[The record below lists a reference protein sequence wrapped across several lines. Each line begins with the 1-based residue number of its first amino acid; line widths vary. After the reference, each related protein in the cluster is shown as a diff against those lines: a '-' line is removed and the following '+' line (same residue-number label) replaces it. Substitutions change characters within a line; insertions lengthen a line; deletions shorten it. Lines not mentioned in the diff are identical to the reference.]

1 MKEKRFILMFLFFF
15 MLFLCVG
22 CGENLTPT
30 LEVANKEVELLVGET
45 KEINFK
51 VENVS
56 GTDLIEYEIEN
67 NGIISINDDI
77 ITAISV
83 GETKVT
89 LRLKDYK
96 DISAEMIVKV
106 VNKGELTITGETNV
120 NVNEKIKLNI
130 NKVNLD
136 GEVVWSS
143 SDPSIAI
150 VENGE
155 VTGVASGKA
164 TIFAKC
170 NDVQTSIEIT
180 VVEADGII
188 ISGNS
193 IVYVNKKIT
202 LTAKLSGY
210 SGEFAWESSDPT
222 IATVSNGKVM
232 GIAVGEV
239 VITVK
244 ALDKVA
250 TFKVSVTEKPTIS
263 ISGNSV
269 IYIGKTTT
277 LKAESDSIDGKIEW
291 SSSNEKV
298 ATVDENGV
306 VTGVSKGV
314 ITITASCNGITGT
327 IKIKVTEEPDQ
338 VILHYNGGI
347 SVELYNECNPIE
359 KIEITNYN
367 GLSGGYWTN
376 YEKHIFIFEES
387 NDIKPTFSDRI
398 YIGKNSVSG
407 YYEIIKIQTS
417 GESSWP
423 DSAQYVIT
431 ISSSYNNYKAIHEK
445 VLNLKVGQVVVFDK
459 KITAIDTIT
468 PGTANFHN
476 KKIDLDELTIPK
488 KDFNGLPVPTKLG
501 SEFLGWYNA
510 SGEKIESLGDFSKT
524 VELYAKWEELNPV
537 TDISVNDI
545 PNEMLK
551 GDTFE
556 INCKV
561 IPDDA
566 YFKDVLFSS
575 SNEEVLRVDKN
586 GKLTAINTGKAVI
599 TITDYVEKIK
609 KEYEITVNSVP
620 SVDVRFESETGEYN
634 GYLEIGQEVKLN
646 AAYFGKG
653 SINSIKFTSN
663 DETIATIDENGLVKA
678 NKEGVAI
685 IKIEADT
692 TNGKYEFLVNVL
704 VKNVSAE
711 SKLDKVIKLIMENNF
726 GVVEVGNACLYNDGT
741 DRYYK
746 ATYGSVN
753 RILFDKFLIDTGYV
767 STAENNKNGH
777 KDRRDVDTIEF
788 VTVHDTAT
796 LTGSAANIANNMAT
810 GKTSIHY
817 AVGDKRIY
825 GVVPEKYIAYHAGD
839 GTTSTFQWNAS
850 GIKTDD
856 NSAPKIGIVKD
867 GTKYYFTINGE
878 KTNLV
883 APISNGENT
892 IKNPTNDSLTEL
904 GPVWKIENGE
914 YYLGTAWV
922 CFDQVAAGKICSH
935 GGNNNSIGIE
945 MCVNMSSDMYDTWQR
960 TAMLVADICI
970 RNNLDL
976 TRVKQHNTWSGKNCP
991 QDILAGSYWDEF
1003 MKMVEIQY
1011 ILQKDYS
1018 DVVISMKSNNPDIV
1032 DNTGR
1037 VVNAPT
1043 ITTTVS
1049 YEVTVS
1055 CGGETKTITLY
1066 SVVPGST
1073 TWEQWNGTYSAKKIW
1088 NNGKFVK

>member
-1 MKEKRFILMFLFFF
+1 MKKNIIFFILVFVLIFT
-15 MLFLCVG
+15 G
-22 CGENLTPT
+22 CQEKSSVFEIYDDY
-30 LEVANKEVELLVGET
+30 LEIFIGQ
-45 KEINFK
+45 
-51 VENVS
+51 
-56 GTDLIEYEIEN
+56 EYEVNKKIEN
-67 NGIISINDDI
+67 PKF
-77 ITAISV
+77 
-83 GETKVT
+83 EVT
-89 LRLKDYK
+89 
-96 DISAEMIVKV
+96 
-106 VNKGELTITGETNV
+106 
-120 NVNEKIKLNI
+120 
-130 NKVNLD
+130 
-136 GEVVWSS
+136 WSS
-143 SDPSIAI
+143 SDESVVTVNDNGIIKGIGEGIGSVFVNYGEVEKEVVVVVDAKEITLSYDGGSSKELYLSTSSIA
-150 VENGE
+150 
-155 VTGVASGKA
+155 S
-164 TIFAKC
+164 F
-170 NDVQTSIEIT
+170 
-180 VVEADGII
+180 
-188 ISGNS
+188 
-193 IVYVNKKIT
+193 T
-202 LTAKLSGY
+202 L
-210 SGEFAWESSDPT
+210 
-222 IATVSNGKVM
+222 
-232 GIAVGEV
+232 
-239 VITVK
+239 
-244 ALDKVA
+244 
-250 TFKVSVTEKPTIS
+250 
-263 ISGNSV
+263 
-269 IYIGKTTT
+269 
-277 LKAESDSIDGKIEW
+277 
-291 SSSNEKV
+291 
-298 ATVDENGV
+298 
-306 VTGVSKGV
+306 
-314 ITITASCNGITGT
+314 
-327 IKIKVTEEPDQ
+327 
-338 VILHYNGGI
+338 
-347 SVELYNECNPIE
+347 
-359 KIEITNYN
+359 TNYN
-367 GLSGGYWTN
+367 TNSGAYWGDGNGYSKYVYITD
-376 YEKHIFIFEES
+376 KD
-387 NDIKPTFSDRI
+387 NDPKATFSDRI
-398 YIGKNSVSG
+398 YIGKNKYTG
-407 YYEIIKIQTS
+407 YYEIIDIITS
-417 GESSWP
+417 GASSWP
-423 DSAQYVIT
+423 SGADYVISISHSYSDYRSIHNNVLKLKKGLVVIINDEIKT
-431 ISSSYNNYKAIHEK
+431 ISGSNTSKVSFYN
-445 VLNLKVGQVVVFDK
+445 F
-459 KITAIDTIT
+459 
-468 PGTANFHN
+468 
-476 KKIDLDELTIPK
+476 KIDANEVSLSENYLKEL
-488 KDFNGLPVPTKLG
+488 PTPIKLG
-501 SEFLGWYNA
+501 YEFLGWYDEDGTKYN
-510 SGEKIESLGDFSKT
+510 SLNEITSSIK
-524 VELYAKWEELNPV
+524 LAAKWHERILV
-537 TDISVNDI
+537 TDIVTENIPQELLTGDIFDLNSSVYPYDSY
-545 PNEMLK
+545 
-551 GDTFE
+551 FQE
-556 INCKV
+556 IF
-561 IPDDA
+561 
-566 YFKDVLFSS
+566 YSS
-575 SNEEVLRVDKN
+575 SNEDIIKVNDE
-586 GKLTAINTGKAVI
+586 GKLTAVNSGKAVI
-599 TITDYVEKIK
+599 VLKDYMERVK
-609 KEYEITVNSVP
+609 KTYTVVVYSVP
-620 SVDVRFESETGEYN
+620 SVDVEFASDHGEYN

-646 AAYFGKG
+646 ATYFGKG
-653 SINSIKFTSN
+653 EVTSIKFMSS
-663 DETIATIDENGLVKA
+663 DSSIATINENGLVKA
-678 NKEGVAI
+678 NKEGVAVI
-685 IKIEADT
+685 TIEAKT
-692 TNGKYEFLVNVL
+692 TNGEYKLLVNVL

-711 SKLDKVIKLIMENNF
+711 NKIDEVIKLIMENNF

-753 RILFDKFLIDTGYV
+753 RVLFDKFIINDKYV

-777 KDRRDVDTIEF
+777 KTRRSVDTIEF

-796 LTGSAANIANNMAT
+796 LTGSANGTAKGMAT
-810 GKTSIHY
+810 GSTSIHY
-817 AVGDKRIY
+817 VVGNDEIY